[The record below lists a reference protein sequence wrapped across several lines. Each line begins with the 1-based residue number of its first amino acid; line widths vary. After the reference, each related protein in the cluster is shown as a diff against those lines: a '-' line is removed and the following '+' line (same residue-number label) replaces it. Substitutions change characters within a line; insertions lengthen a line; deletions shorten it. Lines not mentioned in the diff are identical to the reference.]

1 MQLAERVK
9 TRIHEDIRWRAATA
23 KTENFVTFRKIARR
37 QIEAAY
43 TTTFALGEQ
52 NIFILVICGRILL
65 AAFKILCRIIQ
76 HECYT

>member
-1 MQLAERVK
+1 LWK
-9 TRIHEDIRWRAATA
+9 AAPA
-23 KTENFVTFRKIARR
+23 RTETFVAFRKIARR

-43 TTTFALGEQ
+43 KTTFALTLQ
-52 NIFILVICGRILL
+52 NIFILVICGLLLL